1 MTNQIKPEIWR
12 TIKDFPDYAV
22 STNGRVKRIK
32 ATKKNSY
39 VGRILKP
46 YLSGRKYLRVLLSSP
61 KYKKHK
67 AIQHLVLETF
77 ISPRPESK
85 ECNHKDGIKDNDRLS
100 NLEWNTPKENTH
112 HAWRTGLCKYEKTP
126 QHREALKKRWLRDR
140 SIPVETVRQIKK
152 MRVDAGIGKRR
163 LSRIFRVSENIVGH
177 ILRGVSYKEVAIG
190 LD

>member
-85 ECNHKDGIKDNDRLS
+85 ECNHKDGNKSNNCVE
-100 NLEWNTPKENTH
+100 NLEWVTSSENSIHAYKAGLSFIPKGEQCHWSKLTKSKVLKIRDMYKNGNYSYRQL
-112 HAWRTGLCKYEKTP
+112 AKTYNVNF
-126 QHREALKKRWLRDR
+126 
-140 SIPVETVRQIKK
+140 ST
-152 MRVDAGIGKRR
+152 IGK
-163 LSRIFRVSENIVGH
+163 IVNRVTWKH
-177 ILRGVSYKEVAIG
+177 I
-190 LD
+190 